1 MTIRADHVAGA
12 AFIAFGLAIFA
23 LSGELPMGGLSMPG
37 SGFMPK
43 LVAGL
48 LVLFGIL
55 LAARAGESQPL
66 TAIDWSDATH
76 AALVVVIAALA
87 IIAYTRLGFI
97 LTMALMIFAFL
108 VVIERRNLV
117 RVAMY
122 SVAVTL
128 IAYVVFDKALKAPL
142 PQGPFGF

>member
-1 MTIRADHVAGA
+1 
-12 AFIAFGLAIFA
+12 
-23 LSGELPMGGLSMPG
+23 
-37 SGFMPK
+37 MPK

-122 SVAVTL
+122 SVAITL